1 MAAVLVIALVIS
13 GALLIVTS
21 GGTHPPGS
29 PTSAVSSSAVTS
41 IRVSGNHLVNNDGQE
56 LRLIGV
62 DATGTQ
68 NSCIKGTGFSLYPL
82 GSGAAKAIA
91 SWHADAVRV
100 PLNED
105 CWLGIN
111 GVPAAY
117 SGSAYQSQIVRW
129 VQALN
134 ANGMYA
140 ILDLH
145 FSAPGA
151 LPANQQW
158 PMADADHS
166 LTFWQSVASTFKN
179 DHAVI
184 FDVFNEPFMGGR
196 KPTPH
201 NWQCWLDGCTY
212 RNPCKGSKQHCSPTS
227 YQTAGEQ
234 QLIDAVR
241 STGATQP
248 IMIGSLGWSDDPCGL
263 FEKGGNGGQC
273 TLLQYMPQDPD
284 HQLVLSFHTYYTS
297 ACNTTSCY
305 DQELLPILPRMPVII
320 SEFGERDCSTTFDND
335 VMNWADQHQ
344 ASYLAW
350 AWIVN
355 PVHSSTCI
363 GSPIKTDPKTVMN
376 QDLLSNF
383 SGTPNTVA
391 PEPSDIKS
399 HLLKTSFFLTHAT
412 PRHAPSTTAV
422 STPWYKRIRLDIGV
436 ALLALA
442 AIVLLIA
449 LSANGRRNRPRS
461 YTRYSAR

>member
-1 MAAVLVIALVIS
+1 MAAVLVVALVIS
-13 GALLIVTS
+13 GALLVATS
-21 GGTHPPGS
+21 GSTNHPGS
-29 PTSAVSSSAVTS
+29 SSTTSSPAVTS

-68 NSCIKGTGFSLYPL
+68 NSCIKGTGFSMYPL
-82 GSGAAKAIA
+82 GETAAKAIA
-91 SWHADAVRV
+91 RWHADAVRV

-117 SGSAYQSQIVRW
+117 SGSAYQTQIVQW
-129 VQALN
+129 VRALN

-166 LTFWQSVASTFKN
+166 LSFWHSVASTFKN
-179 DHAVI
+179 NHAVI

-201 NWQCWLDGCTY
+201 NWRCWLDGCIY
-212 RNPCKGSKQHCSPTS
+212 RNPCKGAKQHCTPTS

-234 QLIDAVR
+234 QLVDAVR

-248 IMIGSLGWSDDPCGL
+248 IMIGSLGWSNDPCGL

-273 TLLQYMPQDPD
+273 PLLQLEPQDPD

-305 DQELLPILPRMPVII
+305 DKELLPILPRMPVVI
-320 SEFGERDCSTTFDND
+320 SEFGERDCSTTFDNN
-335 VMNWADQHQ
+335 VMTWADQHK

-350 AWIVN
+350 AWTVN

-363 GSPIKTDPKTVMN
+363 GSSIKTVPKTVMN

-383 SGTPNTVA
+383 NGTPNTVA
-391 PEPSDIKS
+391 PEPLDIKN
-399 HLLKTSFFLTHAT
+399 HLAQTSFLLNGT
-412 PRHAPSTTAV
+412 APKRALAAAAA
-422 STPWYKRIRLDIGV
+422 STPWYRRTRLDIGV
-436 ALLALA
+436 ALLVLA
-442 AIVLLIA
+442 GIVLLVG
-449 LSANGRRNRPRS
+449 LTSDGRRNRPRR
-461 YTRYSAR
+461 YARYSAR